1 MPGVPV
7 HMPLRCESFGLGL
20 VLHFR
25 RGHHGHVLPH
35 VPPPLHIPRTL
46 QVVECILWEAA
57 VFGGVV
63 RSARTNYSGTLVPR
77 IARVGLGKVGPRI
90 GVGARTL
97 GAAWPWPRTERA

>member
-1 MPGVPV
+1 MLGVSV
-7 HMPLRCESFGLGL
+7 HMPLRGEGFGLGL
-20 VLHFR
+20 VLH
-25 RGHHGHVLPH
+25 RGHGLVLPH
-35 VPPPLHIPRTL
+35 VLAPLHIPRTL